1 MYIHINTQTCMSRC
15 MYACLYKTLT
25 RKYMCTYMYV
35 YLYTFMVHVPICLRV
50 YTRTQAPSSLHVGRC
65 VKVVIPGTQNKVAV
79 TIQVSIELIAY

>member
-1 MYIHINTQTCMSRC
+1 
-15 MYACLYKTLT
+15 
-25 RKYMCTYMYV
+25 
-35 YLYTFMVHVPICLRV
+35 MVHARICLRV